1 MGLSLR
7 FYNIII
13 GYKNQ
18 YATKYDEYD
27 EYDE

>member
-1 MGLSLR
+1 MSLSLC

-13 GYKNQ
+13 GYKNE
-18 YATKYDEYD
+18 YATEYDEYD